1 MEFANQFISLR
12 VEGRPP
18 LLQQPPP
25 PDRPVYS
32 NFLLGDISTTEKAF
46 AALGRVPLDLVA
58 RHAVNEHGLATA
70 RELRQNAIAMK
81 TGGPIISRY
90 YIDPT
95 NPRKGKVVV
104 ITTKSWGATQ
114 VQLETECSAFS

>member
-12 VEGRPP
+12 VEGRLPP
-18 LLQQPPP
+18 ATTPP

-32 NFLLGDISTTEKAF
+32 NFLLGGISTTEKAF

-70 RELRQNAIAMK
+70 RELKQNAIAMK

>member
-1 MEFANQFISLR
+1 M
-12 VEGRPP
+12 
-18 LLQQPPP
+18 
-25 PDRPVYS
+25 YS

-95 NPRKGKVVV
+95 NHRKGKVVV

>member
-1 MEFANQFISLR
+1 MEFVNQFVSLR
-12 VEGRPP
+12 VEGRLPP
-18 LLQQPPP
+18 AITLTGQPT
-25 PDRPVYS
+25 PVYS

-58 RHAVNEHGLATA
+58 RHAINEHGVATA
-70 RELRQNAIAMK
+70 RELKQNAIAMK

-95 NPRKGKVVV
+95 NHRKGKVVV

-114 VQLETECSAFS
+114 VQLETECSASS

>member
-1 MEFANQFISLR
+1 M
-12 VEGRPP
+12 
-18 LLQQPPP
+18 
-25 PDRPVYS
+25 YS

-70 RELRQNAIAMK
+70 RELKQNAIAMK

>member
-1 MEFANQFISLR
+1 MEFANQFISSR
-12 VEGRPP
+12 VEGRLPSCNN
-18 LLQQPPP
+18 LP

-70 RELRQNAIAMK
+70 RELKQNAIAMK

-95 NPRKGKVVV
+95 NHRKGKVVV

>member
-18 LLQQPPP
+18 ATTPP
-25 PDRPVYS
+25 PDRPPVYS

>member
-1 MEFANQFISLR
+1 MEFVNQFVSLR
-12 VEGRPP
+12 VEGRRTPCNHP
-18 LLQQPPP
+18 HRTA
-25 PDRPVYS
+25 RPVYS

-70 RELRQNAIAMK
+70 RELKQNAIAMK

-95 NPRKGKVVV
+95 NHRKGKVVV

-114 VQLETECSAFS
+114 VQLETECSASS